1 MNIHYVLRLL
11 SLCTLTLLF
20 TNIQVMAERGAIIFV
35 KLEGVVKVQKTS
47 NQQFLPAADIVV
59 GAAITDGHTVITE
72 DQSKAIL
79 LFSNG
84 SMTTLDSNA
93 TLTIETFDQKAFKPT
108 EQTIADLAAE
118 PSSSQTKLKLE
129 QGNLFFKVKTL
140 AATSSYEIDSP
151 IGTAGIRGTGGEMKV
166 QKLPNGGA
174 TGGVNML
181 EGEVDFTDPSGNT
194 VNVGAGQN
202 TNVNVDAN
210 GNQVGN
216 TETGNL
222 NQEQTDELQ
231 NQDNEASESTSTT
244 TLESVDNAYDSVNP
258 DEPVNFQKIQD
269 NTDELG
275 EDNTQQVIQE
285 SATIINQ
292 IFQDATI
299 NGDPIP
305 DDRLFDRDRLFT
317 NEFTV
322 KMIGTAAAF
331 SGNADIGAAI
341 TASINA
347 GSLNEDNSFIGNLT
361 DVLSSG
367 NNLGILGSRD
377 KDIGNLF
384 DLTTDDFEAYLGN
397 DVTIDTDRFFYYEY
411 DQTPR
416 DMDSSNKVYVT
427 ETSAYPGYWNM
438 DYEFISFATGQPI
451 EYQYD
456 YETQTYYDPATQQT
470 YTEAEMQLYQE
481 NKIVDLSERPTK
493 VFAIAGGDDLHI
505 ASDVTFSSRASS
517 WDKEVLAVGAAD
529 DLTIAAGKTI
539 EYQGKYLG
547 LGAKSTV
554 DLVQVT
560 VKSEAGIGVGS
571 LNDVLIKDG
580 HFETN
585 FGVGIFAD
593 NLIDIDGLTFG
604 GDLSYIYME
613 ARTINLKSIDFP
625 AGSEV
630 DLYSELGPINGK
642 YPNFGSSLPGRV
654 NFISDVSYG
663 GVDNVMTDEA
673 TFDAFGSE
681 INIRKF

>member
-1 MNIHYVLRLL
+1 
-11 SLCTLTLLF
+11 
-20 TNIQVMAERGAIIFV
+20 MAEKGAIIFV
-35 KLEGVVKVQKTS
+35 KLEGVVRVQKVA
-47 NQQFLPAADIVV
+47 NQQFLPAPDIVV
-59 GAAITDGHTVITE
+59 GATITEGHTIITE
-72 DQSKAIL
+72 DQSEAIL

-84 SMTTLDSNA
+84 SMTTLGGNA
-93 TLTIETFDQKAFKPT
+93 RLTIEQFEQKSFKAT
-108 EQTIADLAAE
+108 NKLVKDLVAE
-118 PSSSQTKLKLE
+118 PSSSKTKLNLNE
-129 QGNLFFKVKTL
+129 GDLFFKVKTL
-140 AATSSYEIDSP
+140 AATSSFEIDSP
-151 IGTAGIRGTGGEMKV
+151 IGSAGIRGTAGEMGVK
-166 QKLPNGGA
+166 KNPDGTTSGN
-174 TGGVNML
+174 VNMS
-181 EGEVDFTDPSGNT
+181 EGNVDFTDPSGNT
-194 VNVGAGQN
+194 NNVGAGQSA
-202 TNVNVDAN
+202 NVQVDAN
-210 GNQVGN
+210 GNQVGE
-216 TETGNL
+216 TQTGNL
-222 NQEQTDELQ
+222 TQEQTDEL
-231 NQDNEASESTSTT
+231 NSKENNANKASEDKS
-244 TLESVDNAYDSVNP
+244 LNAIKKAHKKVNP
-258 DEPVNFQKIQD
+258 KAKGLQKIQEIQE
-269 NTDELG
+269 NADELG

-285 SATIINQ
+285 SANIINQ

-305 DDRLFDRDRLFT
+305 EDRLFDRNRLFT

-384 DLTTDDFEAYLGN
+384 NLTTDDFEAYLGN
-397 DVTIDTDRFFYYEY
+397 DVTIDTDRFFYYEE
-411 DQTPR
+411 DLTPR
-416 DMDSSNKVYVT
+416 GMDTSNKIYVT
-427 ETSAYPGYWNM
+427 DTSAYPGYWNQE
-438 DYEFISFATGQPI
+438 YNFISFETGQPI
-451 EYQYD
+451 ELMWD
-456 YETQTYYDPATQQT
+456 YETEMYYDTNTQQT
-470 YTEAEMQLYQE
+470 YSEEDMQLYQE
-481 NKIVDLSERPTK
+481 NKIVDLSARPTK

>member
-1 MNIHYVLRLL
+1 MNIQYALRLL

-20 TNIQVMAERGAIIFV
+20 SNIEAMARRGAIIFV

-47 NQQFLPAADIVV
+47 DQQFLPAADIVV
-59 GAAITDGHTVITE
+59 GTTITDGHTVITE

-79 LFSNG
+79 VFSNG
-84 SMTTLDSNA
+84 SMTTLESNS
-93 TLTIETFDQKAFKPT
+93 TLTIEAFDQKAFKPT
-108 EQTIADLAAE
+108 EQTIEELPAE

-129 QGNLFFKVKTL
+129 KGNLYFKVKTL

-151 IGTAGIRGTGGEMKV
+151 IGSAGIRGTGGEMEV
-166 QKLPNGGA
+166 QINPDGSA
-174 TGGVNML
+174 SGGVNML
-181 EGEVDFTDPSGNT
+181 EGDVEFTDPSGNT
-194 VNVGAGQN
+194 VNVGAGQS
-202 TNVNVDAN
+202 TNVNIDAN

-216 TETGNL
+216 TETNEL
-222 NQEQTDELQ
+222 NQQQTDDLQ
-231 NQDNEASESTSTT
+231 NQDNEASDSTSTT
-244 TLESVDNAYDSVNP
+244 TLKSVDNAYKSVNP
-258 DEPVNFQKIQD
+258 DKPVNLQEIHD
-269 NTDELG
+269 STDELG

-292 IFQDATI
+292 IFQNATI

-305 DDRLFDRDRLFT
+305 EERLFDRNRLFT

-322 KMIGTAAAF
+322 KMIGTAATF

-341 TASINA
+341 TSSINA

-361 DVLSSG
+361 EVLSSG

-384 DLTTDDFEAYLGN
+384 NLTTDDFEAYLGN

-416 DMDSSNKVYVT
+416 EIDSSNKIYVT
-427 ETSAYPGYWNM
+427 DTSAYPGYWNQQQ
-438 DYEFISFATGQPI
+438 FISFETGEPI

-456 YETQTYYDPATQQT
+456 DETQTYYDPATQRT
-470 YTEAEMQLYQE
+470 FTEADMQLYQE
-481 NKIVDLSERPTK
+481 NKIVDLSERSTK

-505 ASDVTFSSRASS
+505 ASDVTFSSRAST

-529 DLTIAAGKTI
+529 DLTVAAGKTI
-539 EYQGKYLG
+539 EYLGKYLG

-554 DLVQVT
+554 NLVSVT
-560 VKSEAGIGVGS
+560 VKSQSGIGVGS
-571 LNDVLIKDG
+571 LNDVVIQDG

-613 ARTINLKSIDFP
+613 ARTINLKSINFP
-625 AGSEV
+625 MGSEV
-630 DLYSELGPINGK
+630 DLLSEYGPINGK
-642 YPNFGSSLPGRV
+642 YPNFGSSMPGRV

-663 GVDNVMTDEA
+663 GVENVMHDEA